1 MKQLLAIASALLI
14 LASCGNGTPK
24 ASSNDGEQAKT
35 EAKTEKSA
43 KAASIKLGDK
53 FAFAGLDSDKLV
65 PSFAKEVSE
74 TEKSLDTDICR
85 GVYLYVG
92 DNVDVITPD
101 QLNKWFS
108 TVYEAAK
115 AASDDGKIY
124 KPGAFGDTQRGN
136 EITGPVVTDK
146 SFGDFSCIYQHD
158 GVWYRFDA
166 SHKVQHDDFVK
177 EYPEKYYGVK
187 LYVHGKYNVTQ

>member
-65 PSFAKEVSE
+65 PSFAKEISE
-74 TEKSLDTDICR
+74 TEKSLDTDVCR

-92 DNVDVITPD
+92 DNVNVITPE

-124 KPGAFGDTQRGN
+124 KPGAFGDTQRGD

-146 SFGDFSCIYQHD
+146 SFGDI
-158 GVWYRFDA
+158 
-166 SHKVQHDDFVK
+166 
-177 EYPEKYYGVK
+177 
-187 LYVHGKYNVTQ
+187 VTHCLQG

>member
-1 MKQLLAIASALLI
+1 MKKIVYSLVLMLLLSTKVNAQLTPEGVMATLPDMPTAAQMITIETSEQEPDLYVDFHAKLNDAQQKCQEMMDKTTASL
-14 LASCGNGTPK
+14 
-24 ASSNDGEQAKT
+24 
-35 EAKTEKSA
+35 
-43 KAASIKLGDK
+43 
-53 FAFAGLDSDKLV
+53 
-65 PSFAKEVSE
+65 AKEVSE

-92 DNVDVITPD
+92 DNVDV
-101 QLNKWFS
+101 
-108 TVYEAAK
+108 
-115 AASDDGKIY
+115 
-124 KPGAFGDTQRGN
+124 
-136 EITGPVVTDK
+136 VTDK

-158 GVWYRFDA
+158 GVWYRLDA